1 MAVHYLEG
9 ISCVLVQDMQTI
21 LYITLYASTILEY
34 EGLRLLI
41 KSSDSGLIPVAKK
54 GPLVV
59 HFQVCMVPLIDRVL
73 NLVDHKTKVLR
84 TILSDMPAIRISDA
98 VAIGNAR
105 LDTNHSCDALP
116 L

>member
-73 NLVDHKTKVLR
+73 NLGGSLV
-84 TILSDMPAIRISDA
+84 RIPC
-98 VAIGNAR
+98 VPKWK
-105 LDTNHSCDALP
+105 ALGVI
-116 L
+116 